1 MKVRVVLRPPPYLIL
16 CLPNYEYRTEK
27 ESFPAI
33 ETHSPTIFIST
44 TIFPVPMKR
53 LFRLLSVPLVSAV
66 AHLHA
71 AERVAL
77 VIGNDAYQHARPLNT
92 AVNDATAIS
101 ISLKQLGFDV
111 LPVQNAGVEVL
122 LESLGNL
129 GERARGAEAVVVY
142 YAGHGIESGG
152 VNYLVPVD
160 AKLEREVQLRT
171 QTVSL
176 DTVLDELKQMN
187 VPARMVILDCCRDNP
202 IQGRSWLATRSAG
215 NGLAALAQDALA
227 EATLVV
233 YSASP
238 GKPALDRLETKDA
251 HSPFTSALLEQL
263 PRPGLHS
270 FEMFG
275 QVEDAVIQKTNGRQ
289 APRLFYNGS
298 TQPFRNFRFGPDAG
312 SSPPAPVVAAPAPMP
327 VIQSMPPPAGPSPVM
342 PLLPAS
348 GYFDLDAV
356 FLSGPYAGFNRYS
369 RGQILKQ
376 AQTKLKAAGLY
387 ASSSDGQP
395 GPGTQRAILSY
406 QQAHSLPLT
415 GKLDAATLESLGLS
429 GQSQMTPPKPAPEK
443 PAYRP
448 QSAPSKPKPRPR
460 PSTPTDDFFR
470 NS

>member
-1 MKVRVVLRPPPYLIL
+1 MPASSLHWTSGQLLVL
-16 CLPNYEYRTEK
+16 
-27 ESFPAI
+27 
-33 ETHSPTIFIST
+33 IFLTSCFT
-44 TIFPVPMKR
+44 
-53 LFRLLSVPLVSAV
+53 LNSSL
-66 AHLHA
+66 A

-77 VIGNDAYQHARPLNT
+77 VIGNDAYQHARRLNT
-92 AVNDATAIS
+92 AVNDATAVGS
-101 ISLKQLGFDV
+101 SLKQLGFDV
-111 LPVQNAGVEVL
+111 LPVQNAGVEQL
-122 LESLGNL
+122 LESFSTLA
-129 GERARGAEAVVVY
+129 ERARGAEAVVVY
-142 YAGHGIESGG
+142 YAGHGIESAG

-187 VPARMVILDCCRDNP
+187 VPARMVILDRCRDNP
-202 IQGRSWLATRSAG
+202 IEGRSWLATRSAG
-215 NGLAALAQDALA
+215 NGLAALAQDTLA

-238 GKPALDRLETKDA
+238 GKPALDRVEDKDA

-312 SSPPAPVVAAPAPMP
+312 STAPAPVVVAPAPTP
-327 VIQSMPPPAGPSPVM
+327 VIQSTPPPAAPSPVM
-342 PLLPAS
+342 PPLPAS
-348 GYFDLDAV
+348 GYFDLEAV

-387 ASSSDGQP
+387 TSSADGEP
-395 GPGTQRAILSY
+395 GPGTQRAILGY
-406 QQAHSLPLT
+406 QQANNLPLS
-415 GKLDAATLESLGLS
+415 GKLDSTTLESLGLN
-429 GQSQMTPPKPAPEK
+429 GQSEMTPPKPVS
-443 PAYRP
+443 RP
-448 QSAPSKPKPRPR
+448 QSSPPKPRPR
-460 PSTPTDDFFR
+460 PSSSSSDGFFR
-470 NS
+470 DT